1 MWSNQRCCAVA
12 PAHQESPG
20 PGAQINQDRKA
31 EDIKLADGM
40 SRESADPEW
49 PRPASPSSAA
59 RGLPLFGLALTT
71 TSMSPMNQ
79 MGTRSRLLEFGFQYG
94 GRMKYLDVDG
104 IGKVSRIGLGTW
116 QFGSREWGYGD
127 SYASGAA
134 RDIVQRALALGVTL
148 FDTAEIYAMGKSER
162 ILGEALGDQR
172 SAVALASKIFPIAP
186 FPPVIKQRE
195 RASAR
200 RLQVDRIPL
209 YQIHQPNPVV
219 PDSVIMP
226 GMRSLLDSG
235 DIGAAGV
242 SNYSLARWQKADAAL
257 GRPVISNQVQF
268 SLARPR
274 ALDDL
279 VPFAEREN
287 RIVIAYSPLAQGL
300 LGAKY
305 GLDNRPGGV
314 RAANQLFGTEN
325 LRRVEPLLQT
335 LRDIATE
342 VGAKPAQVA
351 LAWLIS
357 LPNVVAIPGASSVE
371 QLEFNVAAADIEL
384 SPQSRDA
391 LTDAARAF
399 RPVST
404 SRFLIDRVREKL
416 GRA

>member
-1 MWSNQRCCAVA
+1 
-12 PAHQESPG
+12 
-20 PGAQINQDRKA
+20 
-31 EDIKLADGM
+31 
-40 SRESADPEW
+40 
-49 PRPASPSSAA
+49 
-59 RGLPLFGLALTT
+59 
-71 TSMSPMNQ
+71 
-79 MGTRSRLLEFGFQYG
+79 
-94 GRMKYLDVDG
+94 MKYVDVEG
-104 IGKVSRIGLGTW
+104 VGRVSRIGLGTW

-127 SYASGAA
+127 AYASGAA
-134 RDIVQRALALGVTL
+134 RDIVHRSLALGVTL
-148 FDTAEIYAMGKSER
+148 FDTAEVYGFGKSER
-162 ILGEALGDQR
+162 ILGEALGDAR
-172 SAVALASKIFPIAP
+172 TEVAVASKVFPVAP
-186 FPPVIKQRE
+186 FPAVVKQRA

-200 RLQVDRIPL
+200 RLQLSSIPL
-209 YQIHQPNPVV
+209 YQIHQANPLV

-226 GMRSLLDSG
+226 GMRDLLDSG

-242 SNYSLARWQKADAAL
+242 SNYSLARWRKADAAL

-268 SLARPR
+268 SLAQTR

-300 LGAKY
+300 LGGKY

-314 RAANQLFGTEN
+314 RSMNPLFGTEN

-335 LRDIATE
+335 LRDVAAE

-357 LPNVVAIPGASSVE
+357 LPGVVAIPGASSVE

-384 SPQSRDA
+384 STQARDA
-391 LTDAARAF
+391 LTNAAREF

-404 SRFLIDRVREKL
+404 GRFIADLVREKV
-416 GRA
+416 RK

>member
-1 MWSNQRCCAVA
+1 MDQ
-12 PAHQESPG
+12 
-20 PGAQINQDRKA
+20 K
-31 EDIKLADGM
+31 
-40 SRESADPEW
+40 
-49 PRPASPSSAA
+49 
-59 RGLPLFGLALTT
+59 
-71 TSMSPMNQ
+71 
-79 MGTRSRLLEFGFQYG
+79 GTRSRLLALTVSTV

-104 IGKVSRIGLGTW
+104 LGRVSRIGVGTW

-127 SYASGAA
+127 SYASGIAS
-134 RDIVQRALALGVTL
+134 DIVQRALALGVTL

-162 ILGEALGDQR
+162 ILGEALGDKR
-172 SAVALASKIFPIAP
+172 SEVVVASKIFPIAP
-186 FPPVIKQRE
+186 VPAVVKQRE

-200 RLQVDRIPL
+200 RLQLDRIPL

-287 RIVIAYSPLAQGL
+287 RIVMAYSPLAQGL
-300 LGAKY
+300 LGGKY

-314 RAANQLFGTEN
+314 RGANALFGTEN
-325 LRRVEPLLQT
+325 LRRIEPLLQT
-335 LRDIATE
+335 LRDVAGE

-371 QLEFNVAAADIEL
+371 QLEFNVEAADIEL
-384 SPQSRDA
+384 SKDSCAA

-399 RPVST
+399 RPVS
-404 SRFLIDRVREKL
+404 SGRFLVERVREKL
-416 GRA
+416 GRP

>member
-1 MWSNQRCCAVA
+1 
-12 PAHQESPG
+12 
-20 PGAQINQDRKA
+20 
-31 EDIKLADGM
+31 
-40 SRESADPEW
+40 
-49 PRPASPSSAA
+49 
-59 RGLPLFGLALTT
+59 
-71 TSMSPMNQ
+71 
-79 MGTRSRLLEFGFQYG
+79 
-94 GRMKYLDVDG
+94 MKYVDVDG
-104 IGKVSRIGLGTW
+104 VGKVSRIGLGTW
-116 QFGSREWGYGD
+116 QFGSAEWGYGD
-127 SYASGAA
+127 SYASGGA

-148 FDTAEIYAMGKSER
+148 FDTAEVYALGKSER
-162 ILGEALGDQR
+162 ILGEALGDER
-172 SAVALASKIFPIAP
+172 SSVALASKIFPIAP

-195 RASAR
+195 RASPR

-235 DIGAAGV
+235 AIGAAGV

-268 SLARPR
+268 SLARPA
-274 ALDDL
+274 ALEDL

-287 RIVIAYSPLAQGL
+287 RVVIAYSPLAQGL
-300 LGAKY
+300 LGGKY

-335 LRDIATE
+335 LRDVATE

-384 SPQSRDA
+384 STQSRDA
-391 LTDAARAF
+391 LTEAARAF

-404 SRFLIDRVREKL
+404 LDYFSERIREKL
-416 GRA
+416 GRR